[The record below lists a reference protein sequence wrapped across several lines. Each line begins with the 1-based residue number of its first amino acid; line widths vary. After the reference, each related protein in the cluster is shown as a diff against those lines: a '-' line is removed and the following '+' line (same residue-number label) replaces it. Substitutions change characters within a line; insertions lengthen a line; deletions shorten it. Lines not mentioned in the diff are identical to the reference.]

1 MPPRFM
7 PVETAEL
14 LDTTQR
20 TEARIDGSGYLQG
33 HVYESNLISS
43 STFRFTFAL
52 QNCSKSGTG
61 RTVDGIVVNT
71 SGRELQLQGT
81 WQKGRYHNKYR
92 GPRNKTKKSYH
103 NSPVTVVV
111 HLQGGADILVH

>member
-1 MPPRFM
+1 M
-7 PVETAEL
+7 PVEMTEL

-20 TEARIDGSGYLQG
+20 TEARIDRSGYLQG
-33 HVYESNLISS
+33 HMYKSNLISS

-61 RTVDGIVVNT
+61 RTMDGIVVNT

-81 WQKGRYHNKYR
+81 WQKGTYHNKYR

-103 NSPVTVVV
+103 NLPVTVV
-111 HLQGGADILVH
+111 GGTSPRRS